1 MHFNQF
7 PLLVFATG
15 TGLCNGSLLRRAS
28 ESSSTPIN
36 STTLQPFIS
45 SPTSLGHQSKVTS
58 PPGTKLAQLAGM
70 ISILPE
76 CNGFVLS
83 ASSAV
88 SSSLASNASAQ
99 LVYLSTSAAAS
110 ISIAQASISAADASA
125 SRAISQVQSSASSA
139 LASCNAEITNIQ
151 GSVSSQY
158 ASVTASLISAAVLA
172 TNVAQAAALAMGA
185 AATESAWAI
194 SSQLA
199 DAKTAVQFS
208 KATTL
213 PMTVAVVLIIGTSF
227 ASSVVSVLIYRFFS
241 RKKMREREM
250 ETEREKEREL
260 ERQMANERREGQNMK
275 GGGFYGGRMEKN
287 TQSYRDPH
295 PGISYSYPP
304 IGRSPASTYP
314 RRSRYTFRYATS
326 DSEQEII
333 NRDYIEGNYERGDE
347 DNYSSHDI
355 IDIEKEIAEMDYQ
368 MKMAEA
374 ELERRDRERPIRMSE
389 DSLSRSSKSISVLF
403 TPRDVFSAARTGE
416 QRRSASARSIMNMS
430 LGIGERLR
438 SMVMPSYRQSE
449 SPSSSQP
456 QSQSQSPLE
465 PSVSSKDKRNSSRDI
480 GDRDLE
486 EGEEIIFTLDERP
499 PPLPRSRPTHAYK
512 NSDASIMTL
521 SPSVYD
527 GGSGNGKKGKGK
539 GGDGDRDRDRG
550 EMARRREKKETDEEK
565 EKVTPPFRISI
576 GKAF

>member
-1 MHFNQF
+1 MHLNQF

-28 ESSSTPIN
+28 ESSSSPIN
-36 STTLQPFIS
+36 STNLQPSIS
-45 SPTSLGHQSKVTS
+45 SPTSLSHQSKVTS
-58 PPGTKLAQLAGM
+58 PPGTKVAQLASV

-99 LVYLSTSAAAS
+99 LIYLSTSAAAS
-110 ISIAQASISAADASA
+110 IAIAQASIYAADVSA
-125 SRAISQVQSSASSA
+125 SRAMSQVQSSASSA
-139 LASCNAEITNIQ
+139 LASCSAEITNIQ
-151 GSVSSQY
+151 GSASLQY
-158 ASVTASLISAAVLA
+158 ASVSASLISAAVLA
-172 TNVAQAAALAMGA
+172 TNDAQAAALAMGA

-199 DAKTAVQFS
+199 DARTAVQFS

-227 ASSVVSVLIYRFFS
+227 ASSVVSVLVYRFFA
-241 RKKMREREM
+241 RKKMREREREM
-250 ETEREKEREL
+250 ERERERVL
-260 ERQMANERREGQNMK
+260 ERQMANERREGQNVK
-275 GGGFYGGRMEKN
+275 GRGSYGGGMEKDI
-287 TQSYRDPH
+287 QSYRDPH
-295 PGISYSYPP
+295 TGMSYSYPP
-304 IGRSPASTYP
+304 ISRSPASSYP
-314 RRSRYTFRYATS
+314 PRSQYLSRYATS
-326 DSEQEII
+326 DSEQEVI
-333 NRDYIEGNYERGDE
+333 NRDYVEGNYERGDE

-374 ELERRDRERPIRMSE
+374 ELARRDRERPIRMSE
-389 DSLSRSSKSISVLF
+389 DGLSRSSKSISVLF
-403 TPRDVFSAARTGE
+403 TPRDVFAAARTGE
-416 QRRSASARSIMNMS
+416 RRGSASARSIMSMS
-430 LGIGERLR
+430 LGIGERLK
-438 SMVMPSYRQSE
+438 SMVMPSYRQSGF
-449 SPSSSQP
+449 PSNAQS

-465 PSVSSKDKRNSSRDI
+465 PSVSSKKDRRNSSRDI

-486 EGEEIIFTLDERP
+486 EGEEIIFTLEERP

-512 NSDASIMTL
+512 NSDASIITL

-527 GGSGNGKKGKGK
+527 GGSGNGKKGKGRR
-539 GGDGDRDRDRG
+539 GDEDRD
-550 EMARRREKKETDEEK
+550 EMARREYKEHDDEQEKGA
-565 EKVTPPFRISI
+565 PPFRISI